1 MYSRGRQP
9 SADDVRYLIVIIL
22 PTGCA
27 LDVVTHRDDALGL
40 WNLELEVDID
50 VIRNRHELDVPWP
63 SEFSVIGP

>member
-22 PTGCA
+22 PTVCA
-27 LDVVTHRDDALGL
+27 LDVVAHRDDALGL
-40 WNLELEVDID
+40 WDIEPEVDID
-50 VIRNRHELDVPWP
+50 VIRDHHELDVAWP